1 MNMEQKLAN
10 NVSIVNS
17 IRQVAL
23 RTILSVSRKT
33 ESSVTLTND
42 SAEGLDNNIK
52 LVGSI
57 VKYELTRRFGV

>member
-42 SAEGLDNNIK
+42 NAEGLDNNIK

>member
-1 MNMEQKLAN
+1 MEQKLAN
-10 NVSIVNS
+10 NVGVVNS

-23 RTILSVSRKT
+23 RTVLSVSRKT
-33 ESSVTLTND
+33 DSNVTITND
-42 SAEGLDNNIK
+42 SAEGLDKNIK